1 MCIRNRVVIE
11 ILYIILNFSMKRAKF
26 LANILRLL
34 SIVLFSHILALCVI
48 IVIEHKIKRVKR
60 GKVDYKWKKKQ
71 PLKKKK
77 KKPLKQKKKKKLK
90 PYKSKKV
97 SPKKRKKKVIH
108 RCAYSYSSF
117 FAVLTF
123 LNLTINVTIG
133 KKKKSYTYALK

>member
-1 MCIRNRVVIE
+1 M
-11 ILYIILNFSMKRAKF
+11 
-26 LANILRLL
+26 
-34 SIVLFSHILALCVI
+34 VLFSHILAPCVI
-48 IVIEHKIKRVKR
+48 IVVEHRIKRVKR

-71 PLKKKK
+71 PLKQKK
-77 KKPLKQKKKKKLK
+77 KKPLKHKKKKKLK

-133 KKKKSYTYALK
+133 KKKNHICLYSILVISTQCYSMLLNVTVMIAD